1 MPDVEV
7 SLRGLRVVYGD
18 GGSGVDALGPIDLDV
33 LRGQF
38 VSVVGPSGCGK
49 STLARVL
56 VGLAEPSAGTVE
68 LAAVSRASAT
78 PSAIVFQD
86 HAIFPWKTV
95 LQNIA
100 FGLTVSGVDR
110 DEADDRA
117 RAWVRR
123 MGLSGF
129 EDAYPSALSGGMQQ
143 RVGVAR
149 ALAVEPDVLVMDE
162 PFGSLDALLRDIL
175 IEELLG
181 LHQELRCTVVFITH
195 SLEEALVLSDRV
207 VVLSARPGRI
217 LADRAVPFGRPRTL
231 DVRDAPEFGEL
242 RQDLWHILRSQVD
255 VGAGRRADEHAA
267 G

>member
-1 MPDVEV
+1 MPEPEV
-7 SLRGLRVVYGD
+7 RIRGLRVVYGD
-18 GGSGVDALGPIDLDV
+18 GRSGVDALGPLDLDV
-33 LRGQF
+33 ERGQF
-38 VSVVGPSGCGK
+38 VSIVGPSGCGK

-56 VGLAEPSAGTVE
+56 VGLAEPSAGQVW
-68 LAAVSRASAT
+68 LAANDRGSTT

-110 DEADDRA
+110 AEADERA
-117 RAWVRR
+117 RSWVRR
-123 MGLSGF
+123 MGLAGF

-181 LHQELRCTVVFITH
+181 LHQELKCTVVFITH

-217 LADRAVPFGRPRTL
+217 LADRSVPFARPRTL
-231 DVRDAPEFGEL
+231 EVRDDAGFGPL
-242 RQDLWHILRSQVD
+242 RQDLWQILRSQVD
-255 VGAGRRADEHAA
+255 LGTGRIADERAA

>member
-1 MPDVEV
+1 MSEPEV
-7 SLRGLRVVYGD
+7 RIRDLRVVYGD
-18 GGSGVDALGPIDLDV
+18 GRSGVDALGPLDLDV
-33 LRGQF
+33 VRGQF

-56 VGLAEPSAGTVE
+56 VGLAEPSAGSVV
-68 LAAVSRASAT
+68 LAANERGSAM

-100 FGLTVSGVDR
+100 FGLTVSGVDHAQ
-110 DEADDRA
+110 ADARA
-117 RAWVRR
+117 RSWVHR
-123 MGLSGF
+123 MGLTGF
-129 EDAYPSALSGGMQQ
+129 EDSYPSALSGGMQQ

-149 ALAVEPDVLVMDE
+149 ALAVEPDVLLMDE
-162 PFGSLDALLRDIL
+162 PFGSLDALLRDVL

-181 LHQELRCTVVFITH
+181 LHQDLRCTVVFITH

-217 LADRAVPFGRPRTL
+217 LADRAVPFPRPRTL
-231 DVRDAPEFGEL
+231 EVRDDPAFGSL
-242 RQDLWHILRSQVD
+242 RQDLWHLLRSQVD
-255 VGAGRRADEHAA
+255 VGRSADERAA

>member
-1 MPDVEV
+1 MPEAEV

-18 GGSGVDALGPIDLDV
+18 GGSGIDALGPLDLDIE
-33 LRGQF
+33 RGQF

-56 VGLAEPSAGTVE
+56 AGLAEPSAGTVA
-68 LAAVSRASAT
+68 LAAQTRGAVT

-95 LQNIA
+95 LENIA
-100 FGLTVSGVDR
+100 FGLVVSGIPR
-110 DEADDRA
+110 ADADARA
-117 RAWVRR
+117 RGWVRR

-129 EDAYPSALSGGMQQ
+129 EDAYPASLSGGMQQ

-149 ALAVEPDVLVMDE
+149 ALAVEPDLLVMDE

-181 LHQELRCTVVFITH
+181 LHHELRCTVVFITH
-195 SLEEALVLSDRV
+195 SLEEALILSDRV
-207 VVLSARPGRI
+207 IVLSARPGQV
-217 LADRAVPFGRPRTL
+217 LADRVVPFARPRSL
-231 DVRDAPEFGEL
+231 DVRDEPEFGHL
-242 RQDLWHILRSQVD
+242 RQELWHILRSQVD
-255 VGAGRRADEHAA
+255 AGTPSAHR
-267 G
+267 

>member
-1 MPDVEV
+1 MSEPEV
-7 SLRGLRVVYGD
+7 SIRDLRVVYGD
-18 GGSGVDALGPIDLDV
+18 GRSGVDALGPLDLDV
-33 LRGQF
+33 MRGEF
-38 VSVVGPSGCGK
+38 VSIVGPSGCGK
-49 STLARVL
+49 STMARVL
-56 VGLAEPSAGTVE
+56 VGLAEPSAGSVV
-68 LAAVSRASAT
+68 LAANERGSST

-110 DEADDRA
+110 READERA
-117 RAWVRR
+117 RTWVRR

-129 EDAYPSALSGGMQQ
+129 EDSYPAALSGGMQQ

-207 VVLSARPGRI
+207 VVLSARPGRV
-217 LADRAVPFGRPRTL
+217 LADRAVPFARPRNL
-231 DVRDAPEFGEL
+231 DVRDDPAFGPLRHEL
-242 RQDLWHILRSQVD
+242 WQILRSQVD
-255 VGAGRRADEHAA
+255 SGTGRLADERAA

>member
-1 MPDVEV
+1 MLEPEV
-7 SLRGLRVVYGD
+7 SLVGLRVVYGD
-18 GGSGVDALGPIDLDV
+18 GTTGVDALGPVDLQIG
-33 LRGQF
+33 RGEF
-38 VSVVGPSGCGK
+38 VSIVGPSGCGK

-56 VGLAEPSAGTVE
+56 VGLAEPSAGRVE
-68 LAAVSRASAT
+68 LAAQARGSAS

-95 LQNIA
+95 LENIA
-100 FGLTVSGVDR
+100 FGLVVSGVPR
-110 DEADDRA
+110 DEADARA

-149 ALAVEPDVLVMDE
+149 ALAVEPDLLVMDE

-175 IEELLG
+175 IEELVG
-181 LHQELRCTVVFITH
+181 LHEELRCTVVFITH

-207 VVLSARPGRI
+207 IVLSARPGRI
-217 LADRAVPFGRPRTL
+217 LADRAVPFARPRSL
-231 DVRDAPEFGEL
+231 DVRDEPEFGHL
-242 RQDLWHILRSQVD
+242 RQDLWHILRSQVSGAPAGWSD
-255 VGAGRRADEHAA
+255 ERAVG
-267 G
+267 